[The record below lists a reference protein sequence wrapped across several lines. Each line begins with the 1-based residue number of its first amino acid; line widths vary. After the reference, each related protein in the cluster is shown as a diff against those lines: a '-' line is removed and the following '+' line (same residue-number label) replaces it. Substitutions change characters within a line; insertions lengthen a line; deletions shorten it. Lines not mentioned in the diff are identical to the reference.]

1 MAGPAITT
9 QLSDGGVRVRIWVVA
24 RPCQRLLPLTH
35 QVRAAVSAT
44 VERMLGLQ
52 LESVTVTVD
61 GVGA

>member
-1 MAGPAITT
+1 
-9 QLSDGGVRVRIWVVA
+9 VVA
-24 RPCQRLLPLTH
+24 RPGQGLLPLTH